1 MRGRVRLALLL
12 GPGLLLV
19 VLPFLA
25 ALVVLAA
32 YSLRLGAG
40 EAEGPTLALWQE
52 VTGDDFTWHLAGN
65 SLRLGLIVTALT
77 LLIAWPTARA
87 LTLVRTPLL
96 AGIAYV
102 VLFAPLLMS
111 VIVRSYGWLLLLS
124 DRGFVNTMLGTLGL
138 GPYRLIHNETGV
150 IIALVHILLPFAVLP
165 LISVL
170 QRIPET
176 YREAAL
182 DLGAS
187 NFTVFR
193 RVTLP
198 LSLPGVIVGAEIVFA
213 LSLSSFVT
221 PSVLGGGRV
230 QVLARVVYDNIG
242 EIQWGVAAVQALLLL
257 GMTLAALILL
267 RSADRSTHAAREA

>member
-1 MRGRVRLALLL
+1 MRGRLRLALLL

-19 VLPFLA
+19 VLPFIA

-40 EAEGPTLALWQE
+40 EAQGPTLALWQE
-52 VTGDDFTWHLAGN
+52 VMGDDFTWHLAGN

-111 VIVRSYGWLLLLS
+111 VIVRSYGWLLLLA
-124 DRGFVNTMLGTLGL
+124 DRGFVNTVIGALGL
-138 GPYRLIHNETGV
+138 GPYRLIHNEIGV
-150 IIALVHILLPFAVLP
+150 IVAMVHIMLPFAVLP

-170 QRIPET
+170 RRIPET

-242 EIQWGVAAVQALLLL
+242 EVQWGVAAVQALLLL
-257 GMTLAALILL
+257 GITLAALILL
-267 RSADRSTHAAREA
+267 RSADRSTHAARAT